1 MSTYNVTV
9 TTLTHHPKI
18 TLSFDVEEKDVVDT
32 ADICRCYFPSVEI
45 IDNETGEV
53 IFTYYNS
60 RQPFYP
66 NLIRD
71 ALDMVDPY
79 IINPEVQ

>member
-9 TTLTHHPKI
+9 TNLYNCPKI
-18 TLSFDVEEKDVVDT
+18 TLSFDIEEKDFVET
-32 ADICRCYFPSVEI
+32 AAICRAYFPSVEI
-45 IDNETGEV
+45 IDNDTGEV

-71 ALDMVDPY
+71 ILDMIDPY
-79 IINPEVQ
+79 IIKPEVQ

>member
-9 TTLTHHPKI
+9 TTLTLYPKV
-18 TLSFDVEEKDVVDT
+18 TLSFDIEEKDFVDT
-32 ADICRCYFPSVEI
+32 AAICRAYFPSVEV

-60 RQPFYP
+60 RQRFYP
-66 NLIRD
+66 NLIYD
-71 ALDMVDPY
+71 ALCMVDPY
-79 IINPEVQ
+79 IIKPEVQ

>member
-9 TTLTHHPKI
+9 TTLTLYPKV
-18 TLSFDVEEKDVVDT
+18 TLSFDIEEKDFVET
-32 ADICRCYFPSVEI
+32 AAICRCYFPSVEI

-60 RQPFYP
+60 RQPSYP

-71 ALDMVDPY
+71 ILDMIDPY
-79 IINPEVQ
+79 IIKPEVQ

>member
-9 TTLTHHPKI
+9 TNLTHYPKV
-18 TLSFDVEEKDVVDT
+18 TLSFDIEEKDIPEATV
-32 ADICRCYFPSVEI
+32 ICRHHFPSVEI

-60 RQPFYP
+60 RQMFYP
-66 NLIRD
+66 S
-71 ALDMVDPY
+71 Y
-79 IINPEVQ
+79 ITNFLNNIDSCIIKPEVE

>member
-9 TTLTHHPKI
+9 TTLTRHPKV
-18 TLSFDVEEKDVVDT
+18 TLSFDIEEKDFNSI
-32 ADICRCYFPSVEI
+32 AIICRRYFPSVEI

-66 NLIRD
+66 NLIGD
-71 ALDMVDPY
+71 VLDTVDPY
-79 IINPEVQ
+79 IIKPEVQ

>member
-9 TTLTHHPKI
+9 TNLTLYPKI
-18 TLSFDVEEKDVVDT
+18 TLSFDIEEKDFVET
-32 ADICRCYFPSVEI
+32 AAICRCYFPSVEI

-60 RQPFYP
+60 RQRFYP
-66 NLIRD
+66 NSIGDFLEGI
-71 ALDMVDPY
+71 DPY
-79 IINPEVQ
+79 IIKPEVQ